1 MDCLEFYHECHVNI
15 LTAVVYIKATCMQ
28 QSQKGSNTLQDMQY
42 NIAKNEAKAM
52 QESSNNKTKNIKKNK
67 KL

>member
-1 MDCLEFYHECHVNI
+1 
-15 LTAVVYIKATCMQ
+15 MQ
-28 QSQKGSNTLQDMQY
+28 QSQKGSNTLQDTQY

-52 QESSNNKTKNIKKNK
+52 QEMATIKQRILKKKK